1 MKKVKPFEIKKVKE
15 LDKQLKENNTEILD
29 SCNKIETIIKE
40 NLEIIEE
47 IKNEKEVDVNFLKNM
62 NTLITSDI
70 NNTLSNFLTQ
80 QTRNIYGKIFLNR

>member
-1 MKKVKPFEIKKVKE
+1 MKKVKPFEIKIVKE